1 MKKQKTENK
10 SGLIYST
17 DSQFNS
23 KIENNREP
31 ATLAPAKQDLRLKYE
46 SHKGGKKAVVIYNFI
61 GKTQDLEELG
71 RTLKI
76 KCSTGGSVKEGL
88 IILNGDLRQKVAD
101 ELTKLGYRYKLA
113 GG

>member
-1 MKKQKTENK
+1 MKKQKNENQG
-10 SGLIYST
+10 GLIYST
-17 DSQFNS
+17 DSKLNS
-23 KIENNREP
+23 GIGKNREP
-31 ATLAPAKQDLRLKYE
+31 ETLAPAKQDLRLKYE
-46 SHKGGKKAVVIYNFI
+46 SHKGGKKAVVIYDFI
-61 GKTQDLEELG
+61 GKTEDLEDLG

-101 ELTKLGYRYKLA
+101 ELKKMGYRFKLA